1 MVKAI
6 AIDDEPPAL
15 EILEA
20 FCEQTDLV
28 DLQRTFT
35 RTGEARHYLREQTV
49 DLLFLDIHMP
59 AQSGID
65 FVRELSQP
73 AVATGQNAAPPP
85 ERDRM
90 VIFTTAYSEFA
101 VESYTLDAVDY
112 LLKPFTFERFLQAAQ
127 KAFDQHRR
135 PSAEVSQGYLLF
147 RVDYGLVKVH
157 LAQILFIE
165 GLDNYLKIHLSDQK
179 PIVVRLTIKAMLDKL
194 PARGFV
200 RVHRSYIVALGK
212 IQSVR
217 NKLILIEREE
227 IPLGSSYEVDF
238 FFAFQG

>member
-1 MVKAI
+1 MI
-6 AIDDEPPAL
+6 
-15 EILEA
+15 
-20 FCEQTDLV
+20 
-28 DLQRTFT
+28 
-35 RTGEARHYLREQTV
+35 
-49 DLLFLDIHMP
+49 
-59 AQSGID
+59 
-65 FVRELSQP
+65 
-73 AVATGQNAAPPP
+73 
-85 ERDRM
+85 
-90 VIFTTAYSEFA
+90 IFTTAYSEFA

-127 KAFDQHRR
+127 KAFDQRRR

-227 IPLGSSYEVDF
+227 IPLGSSYEADF
-238 FFAFQG
+238 FSAFQG